1 MTDSILCPN
10 CKHSIP
16 LSEAITHQLGEK
28 YEKEI
33 DEVKKKAEAREQ
45 YLIDLSKKRIEEE
58 KEKSRKEAEEDLR
71 KKITQEMEFKH
82 KNSQNERD
90 ELKKTVKAREDQL
103 LEMNKTIR
111 QLQNHERERDIE
123 MAKKM
128 NEEQEKIRKEEQ
140 KRIEEQYKLKDRE
153 KDKKLQDVIKAN
165 EELRRKLEQ
174 GSQQTQGEVLELE
187 IEENLRKEFPLD
199 SIQPIAKGVTGADIS
214 QTVKNLHGKKA
225 GTIIW
230 EMKRTKA
237 WSQQWI
243 EKLKSD
249 QRTVHAEIAVII
261 SEVIPG
267 KVNKFGQLDGVWV
280 CDFESYLGLAYALR
294 SQLLEL
300 ATLRNMQEGKQGK
313 MEMLYKYMTSVE
325 FKHRVE
331 AIIEA
336 FTNMQQEVEK
346 ERRWFTQ
353 KWAREEKNLRSAID
367 NTIGMSGDLQS
378 VIGKSLTEKKGVE
391 ALPDGK
397 DEDNKNQTLF

>member
-10 CKHSIP
+10 CKHKIP
-16 LSEAITHQLGEK
+16 LSEAITHELGEK
-28 YEKEI
+28 HQKEL
-33 DEVKKKAEAREQ
+33 EELKKKSTEREQ
-45 YLIDLSKKRIEEE
+45 YLIELSKKRIEEE
-58 KEKSRKEAEEDLR
+58 KEKSKKEAEIDLR
-71 KKITQEMEFKH
+71 KKISEEMEFKM
-82 KNSQNERD
+82 KNAQNESD
-90 ELKKTVKAREDQL
+90 ELKKNNKALQDQL
-103 LEMNKTIR
+103 LELSKTIR
-111 QLQNHERERDIE
+111 QLQNQTREKELE

-128 NEEQEKIRKEEQ
+128 NEEQEEIRKEEQ
-140 KRIEEQYKLKDRE
+140 KRIEEQYKLKDME
-153 KDKKLQDVIKAN
+153 KDKKLRDVIRIN
-165 EELRRKLEQ
+165 EDLKRKLEQ

-187 IEENLRKEFPLD
+187 VENTLKKEFPLD
-199 SIQPIAKGVTGADIS
+199 LIEPIAKGITGADLS
-214 QTVKNLHGKKA
+214 QTVKNLQGKKA

-230 EMKRTKA
+230 EMKRTKS

-249 QRTVHAEIAVII
+249 QRTVHAEIAVLI

-267 KVNKFGQLDGVWV
+267 SVNKFGQVDGVWV

-300 ATLRNMQEGKQGK
+300 ATLRNMHEGKQGK
-313 MEMLYKYMTSVE
+313 MEMLYRYMTSVE

-353 KWAREEKNLRSAID
+353 KWAREEKHLRSAID

-378 VIGKSLTEKKGVE
+378 VIGKSLTEKKVAE

-397 DEDNKNQTLF
+397 DENDENSTLF

>member
-58 KEKSRKEAEEDLR
+58 KEKSRKEAELGLR
-71 KKITQEMEFKH
+71 KKITEEMEFKL
-82 KNSQNERD
+82 KNSQNESE
-90 ELKKTVKAREDQL
+90 ELKKSNKAMQDQL
-103 LEMNKTIR
+103 LEFSKTIR
-111 QLQNHERERDIE
+111 QLQNQTREKEIE
-123 MAKKM
+123 MAKKLT
-128 NEEQEKIRKEEQ
+128 EER
-140 KRIEEQYKLKDRE
+140 RHIEELVLKRTQEEHRLKDLE
-153 KDKKLQDVIKAN
+153 KEKVIADLKKSLEDAKRKA
-165 EELRRKLEQ
+165 EQ
-174 GSQQTQGEVLELE
+174 GSQQMQGEILELE
-187 IEENLRKEFPLD
+187 VEDMLKKEFPQD
-199 SIQPIAKGVTGADIS
+199 MIDPIAKGVTGADIS

-378 VIGKSLTEKKGVE
+378 VIAKSLTEKKGVE

>member
-10 CKHSIP
+10 CKHKIP
-16 LSEAITHQLGEK
+16 LSEAITHELGEK
-28 YEKEI
+28 HQKEL
-33 DEVKKKAEAREQ
+33 EELKKKSTEREQ
-45 YLIDLSKKRIEEE
+45 YLIELSKKRIEEE
-58 KEKSRKEAEEDLR
+58 KEKSKKEAEIDLR
-71 KKITQEMEFKH
+71 KKISEEMEFKM
-82 KNSQNERD
+82 KNAQNESD
-90 ELKKTVKAREDQL
+90 ELKKNNKALQDQL
-103 LEMNKTIR
+103 LELSKTIR
-111 QLQNHERERDIE
+111 QLQNQTREKELE

-128 NEEQEKIRKEEQ
+128 NEEQEEIRKEEQ
-140 KRIEEQYKLKDRE
+140 KRIEEQYKLKDME
-153 KDKKLQDVIKAN
+153 KDKKLRDVIRIN
-165 EELRRKLEQ
+165 EDLKRKLEQ
-174 GSQQTQGEVLELE
+174 GSQQMQGEVLELE
-187 IEENLRKEFPLD
+187 VENTLKKEFPLD
-199 SIQPIAKGVTGADIS
+199 LIEPIAKGITGADLS
-214 QTVKNLHGKKA
+214 QTVKNLLGKKA

-230 EMKRTKA
+230 EMKRTKS

-249 QRTVHAEIAVII
+249 QRTVHAEIAVLI

-267 KVNKFGQLDGVWV
+267 SVNKFGQVDGVWV

-300 ATLRNMQEGKQGK
+300 ATLRNMHEGKQGK
-313 MEMLYKYMTSVE
+313 MEMLYRYMTSVE

-353 KWAREEKNLRSAID
+353 KWAREEKHLRSAID

-378 VIGKSLTEKKGVE
+378 VIGKSLTEKKVAE

-397 DEDNKNQTLF
+397 DENDENSTLF

>member
-10 CKHSIP
+10 CKHKIP
-16 LSEAITHQLGEK
+16 LSEAITHELGEK
-28 YEKEI
+28 HQKEL
-33 DEVKKKAEAREQ
+33 EELKKKSTEREQ
-45 YLIDLSKKRIEEE
+45 YLIELSKKRIEEE
-58 KEKSRKEAEEDLR
+58 KEKSKKEAEIDLR
-71 KKITQEMEFKH
+71 KKISEEMEFKM
-82 KNSQNERD
+82 KNAQNESD
-90 ELKKTVKAREDQL
+90 ELKKNNKALQDQL
-103 LEMNKTIR
+103 LELSKTIR
-111 QLQNHERERDIE
+111 QLQNQTREKELE

-140 KRIEEQYKLKDRE
+140 KRIEEQYKLKDME
-153 KDKKLQDVIKAN
+153 KDKKLQDVIRIN
-165 EELRRKLEQ
+165 EDLKRKLEQ

-187 IEENLRKEFPLD
+187 VENTLKKEFPLD
-199 SIQPIAKGVTGADIS
+199 LIEPIAKGITGADLS
-214 QTVKNLHGKKA
+214 QTVKNLLGKKA

-230 EMKRTKA
+230 EMKRTKS

-249 QRTVHAEIAVII
+249 QRTVHAEIAVLI

-267 KVNKFGQLDGVWV
+267 SVNKFGQVDGVWV

-300 ATLRNMQEGKQGK
+300 ATLRNMHEGKQGK
-313 MEMLYKYMTSVE
+313 MEMLYRYMTSVE

-353 KWAREEKNLRSAID
+353 KWAREEKHLRSAID

-378 VIGKSLTEKKGVE
+378 VIGKSLTEKKVAE

-397 DEDNKNQTLF
+397 DENDENSTLF

>member
-10 CKHSIP
+10 CKHKIP
-16 LSEAITHQLGEK
+16 LSEAITHELGEK
-28 YEKEI
+28 HQKEL
-33 DEVKKKAEAREQ
+33 EELKKKSTEREQ
-45 YLIDLSKKRIEEE
+45 YLIELSKKRIEEE
-58 KEKSRKEAEEDLR
+58 KEKSKKEAEIDLR
-71 KKITQEMEFKH
+71 KKISEEMEFKM
-82 KNSQNERD
+82 KNAQNESD
-90 ELKKTVKAREDQL
+90 ELKKNNKALQDQL
-103 LEMNKTIR
+103 LELSKTIR
-111 QLQNHERERDIE
+111 QLQNQTREKELE

-140 KRIEEQYKLKDRE
+140 KRIEEQYKLKDME
-153 KDKKLQDVIKAN
+153 KDKKLRDVIRIN
-165 EELRRKLEQ
+165 EDLKRKLEQ

-187 IEENLRKEFPLD
+187 VENTLKKEFPLD
-199 SIQPIAKGVTGADIS
+199 LIEPIAKGITGADLS
-214 QTVKNLHGKKA
+214 QTVKNLQGKKA

-230 EMKRTKA
+230 EMKRTKS

-249 QRTVHAEIAVII
+249 QRTVHAEIAVLI

-267 KVNKFGQLDGVWV
+267 SVNKFGQVDGVWV

-300 ATLRNMQEGKQGK
+300 ATLRNMHEGKQGK
-313 MEMLYKYMTSVE
+313 MEMLYRYMTSVE

-353 KWAREEKNLRSAID
+353 KWAREEKHLRSAID

-378 VIGKSLTEKKGVE
+378 VIGKSLTEKKVAE

-397 DEDNKNQTLF
+397 DENDENSTLF

>member
-267 KVNKFGQLDGVWV
+267 KVNKFGQVDGVWV

-300 ATLRNMQEGKQGK
+300 STLRNMQEGKQGK
-313 MEMLYKYMTSVE
+313 METLYKYMTSVE

-336 FTNMQQEVEK
+336 FTNMQQEIEK

-378 VIGKSLTEKKGVE
+378 VIGKSLTEKNGME

>member
-10 CKHSIP
+10 CKHKIP
-16 LSEAITHQLGEK
+16 LSEAITHELGEK
-28 YEKEI
+28 HQKEL
-33 DEVKKKAEAREQ
+33 EELKKKSTEREQ
-45 YLIDLSKKRIEEE
+45 YLIELSKKRIEEE
-58 KEKSRKEAEEDLR
+58 KEKSKKEAEIDLR
-71 KKITQEMEFKH
+71 KKISEEMEFKM
-82 KNSQNERD
+82 KNAQNESD
-90 ELKKTVKAREDQL
+90 ELKKNNKALQDQL
-103 LEMNKTIR
+103 LELSKTIR
-111 QLQNHERERDIE
+111 QLQNQTREKELE

-140 KRIEEQYKLKDRE
+140 KRIEEQYKLKDME
-153 KDKKLQDVIKAN
+153 KDKKLRDVIRIN
-165 EELRRKLEQ
+165 EDLKRKLEQ
-174 GSQQTQGEVLELE
+174 GSQQMQGEVLELE
-187 IEENLRKEFPLD
+187 VENTLKKEFPLD
-199 SIQPIAKGVTGADIS
+199 LIEPIAKGITGADLS
-214 QTVKNLHGKKA
+214 QTVKNLLGKKA

-230 EMKRTKA
+230 EMKRTKS

-249 QRTVHAEIAVII
+249 QRTVHAEIAVLI

-267 KVNKFGQLDGVWV
+267 SVNKFGQVDGVWV

-300 ATLRNMQEGKQGK
+300 ATLRNMHEGKQGK
-313 MEMLYKYMTSVE
+313 MEMLYRYMTSVE

-353 KWAREEKNLRSAID
+353 KWAREEKHLRSAID

-378 VIGKSLTEKKGVE
+378 VIGKSLTEKKVVE

-397 DEDNKNQTLF
+397 DENDENSTLF

>member
-1 MTDSILCPN
+1 M
-10 CKHSIP
+10 
-16 LSEAITHQLGEK
+16 
-28 YEKEI
+28 
-33 DEVKKKAEAREQ
+33 
-45 YLIDLSKKRIEEE
+45 IDLSKKRIEEE
-58 KEKSRKEAEEDLR
+58 KEKSRKEAELGLR
-71 KKITQEMEFKH
+71 KKITEEMEFKL
-82 KNSQNERD
+82 KNSQNESE
-90 ELKKTVKAREDQL
+90 ELKKSNKAMQDQL
-103 LEMNKTIR
+103 LEFSKTIR
-111 QLQNHERERDIE
+111 QLQNQTREKEIE
-123 MAKKM
+123 MAKKLT
-128 NEEQEKIRKEEQ
+128 EER
-140 KRIEEQYKLKDRE
+140 RHIEELVLKRTQEEHRLKDLE
-153 KDKKLQDVIKAN
+153 KEKVIADLKKSLEDAKRKA
-165 EELRRKLEQ
+165 EQ
-174 GSQQTQGEVLELE
+174 GSQQMQGEILELE
-187 IEENLRKEFPLD
+187 VEDMLKKEFPQD
-199 SIQPIAKGVTGADIS
+199 MIDPIAKGVTGADIS